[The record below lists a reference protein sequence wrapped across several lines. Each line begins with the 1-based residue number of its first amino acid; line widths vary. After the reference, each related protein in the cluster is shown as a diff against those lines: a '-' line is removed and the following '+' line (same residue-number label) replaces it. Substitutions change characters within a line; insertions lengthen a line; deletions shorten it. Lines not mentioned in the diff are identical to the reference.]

1 MSGAI
6 NYRFPDFR
14 LADQSKNTFA
24 KHFTVIRRKREKLSD
39 KSSFRELSVQGIIVM
54 YYAMNI
60 SEIIATVSRYTTVI
74 ESIRFIIQ

>member
-1 MSGAI
+1 MIVLHGKKYLG
-6 NYRFPDFR
+6 NKKKRTY
-14 LADQSKNTFA
+14 
-24 KHFTVIRRKREKLSD
+24 VIRRKREKLSD